1 MLGFV
6 FGVTLVFGMLEE
18 IGVMAR
24 ISYVFDN
31 TMAKFGLQGKSVMPF
46 LISFGCTMGGAA
58 GTRVIDNWGQK
69 VLTIALAWAVPCGAA
84 WAVIPMLSTVF
95 FGAWTP
101 LIIVIILLVMILHM
115 WLTAKIFG
123 RSLVKSEDR
132 YGMIM
137 ELPPYHRPKW
147 GSLFRYVFGR
157 TKDTF
162 IRALK
167 VVVVVAFVFW
177 LLSFT
182 PSGDITSS
190 VLYKFGHFIEPV
202 TKVFGMGWQTF
213 MAFIASS
220 LGKEG
225 ALGVLSTIYT
235 GAGSITVGSM
245 QSAVVAENLNEL
257 LVANVSKPE
266 ALALIFAMTF
276 NMPCIVAL
284 AATYQETH
292 SVKWTA
298 RIALY
303 YTGVAL
309 ILAGIAYHIG
319 TLIW

>member
-1 MLGFV
+1 
-6 FGVTLVFGMLEE
+6 
-18 IGVMAR
+18 
-24 ISYVFDN
+24 
-31 TMAKFGLQGKSVMPF
+31 
-46 LISFGCTMGGAA
+46 MGGAA

-84 WAVIPMLSTVF
+84 WAVIPMLSTLF
-95 FGAWTP
+95 FGAWVP
-101 LIIVIILLVMILHM
+101 VIILVILLVMVLHM
-115 WLTAKIFG
+115 WLTAKLFG
-123 RSLVKSEDR
+123 RSLVKAEDR

-137 ELPPYHRPKW
+137 ELPPYHKPKW
-147 GSLFRYVFGR
+147 GALLRYVFGR

-167 VVVVVAFVFW
+167 VVVVVALVFW
-177 LLSFT
+177 LLSYT
-182 PSGDITSS
+182 STGDITASI
-190 VLYKFGHFIEPV
+190 LYKVGHFIEPV
-202 TKVFGMGWQTF
+202 TKLFGMGWQTF

-235 GAGSITVGSM
+235 GTGAISVGS
-245 QSAVVAENLNEL
+245 VVSGAAAENINEL
-257 LVANVSKPE
+257 LVANIPKPE

-309 ILAGIAYHIG
+309 VLAGIAYYVG
-319 TLIW
+319 LLIW